1 MAMTDDRQ
9 VTRDLMAKV
18 AIDIEG
24 VLKRAVAICDGNDQ
38 RFEVVLTAVAVSLGH
53 AAGFY
58 RVLTP
63 GAPNDA
69 SQCVNAVMDIIREQ
83 NADALEARKAA
94 Q

>member
-1 MAMTDDRQ
+1 MTDERQ

-24 VLKRAVAICDGNDQ
+24 VLKRSAAICDSNSQ

-58 RVLTP
+58 RILTP
-63 GAPNDA
+63 GAPDDA
-69 SQCVNAVMDIIREQ
+69 SGCVNAVMDIIREQ
-83 NADALEARKAA
+83 NAEALESRKVV